1 MTFELQPTLADDLIR
16 LRPLAPGDFEA
27 LFAVASD
34 PLIWEQHP
42 TRERYQRDVF
52 STYFEGGIASG
63 GALLALDGA
72 DGSVVGCT
80 RFYDLE
86 EDCVA
91 IGYTFLARRC
101 WGGRHNPAMK
111 RLMLDHAFR
120 FVERVVLHVGRNNV
134 RSRTAVER
142 LGATLIGE
150 LVVAYYGE
158 QNNVN
163 VVYELRR
170 EVWQARSAG

>member
-1 MTFELQPTLADDLIR
+1 MTFELQPTLTSDLIR
-16 LRPLAPGDFEA
+16 LRPLVAADFEA

-42 TRERYQRDVF
+42 TRERYQREVF
-52 STYFEGGIASG
+52 TTYFEGGIASG
-63 GALLALDGA
+63 GALLALDA
-72 DGSVVGCT
+72 MDGSVVGCS
-80 RFYDLE
+80 RFYDH
-86 EDCVA
+86 DGGSVA

-111 RLMLDHAFR
+111 RMMLDHAFR
-120 FVERVVLHVGRNNV
+120 FVERVVFHVGKSNV

-142 LGATLIGE
+142 LGASLKGE

-170 EVWQARSAG
+170 DVWRARGAS